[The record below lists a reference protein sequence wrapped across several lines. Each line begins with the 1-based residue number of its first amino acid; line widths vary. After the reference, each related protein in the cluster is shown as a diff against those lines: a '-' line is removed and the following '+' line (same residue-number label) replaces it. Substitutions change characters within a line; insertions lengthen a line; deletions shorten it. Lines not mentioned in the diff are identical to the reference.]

1 MASHGFGLCPR
12 MPAHWPVVTRFYMFL
27 LFISSWVRILKK
39 NQTVLTISS
48 IKWQLYLGT
57 LPAERKALSRIE
69 TVGKRDRGVRRSQA
83 PLGRLLTPVPDTQT
97 LPVTILAPGLE
108 RCLKD
113 RVGSVGLTKHR
124 ASCRDS
130 MWWHSQKREPVLRQL
145 RGQLARRAG
154 PPALTRPLRCLL
166 WGC

>member
-1 MASHGFGLCPR
+1 MASQGFGLCPR
-12 MPAHWPVVTRFYMFL
+12 MPARWPVVTRFYMFL

-39 NQTVLTISS
+39 TQTVLTISS

-57 LPAERKALSRIE
+57 LPAERKALSRLE
-69 TVGKRDRGVRRSQA
+69 TVGERDRGVRRSRA

-97 LPVTILAPGLE
+97 LPVTILAHGLE
-108 RCLKD
+108 RRLKD
-113 RVGSVGLTKHR
+113 RVGSVGLTEHR

-130 MWWHSQKREPVLRQL
+130 MRWHSQKREPVLRRL